1 MNAQEAARM
10 VNSGMEKLSLA
21 QLVEVHAVL
30 KGDENSAGLFR
41 LVSGY
46 ARGQLSVYARSTE
59 DFQSQMTLEDAG
71 ALRELAE
78 EVGFDK
84 DDNLTKDGQKALEIA
99 ARVSK
104 RAKDKKVEE
113 AVAAAKKQ
121 PDKEENRL
129 ESISL
134 TPEQIKY
141 LDEKGIVHNGTLE
154 SIAWFKDRDEAMK
167 ILADAGAKPEETP
180 RAPIAEI
187 EEDNVAENVNE
198 NNLGSVD
205 ISKNMQQLE
214 MLSASVNPL
223 DENDK
228 SFADN
233 RASLN
238 VLDVYDEKGVK
249 HDVKSELVEQ
259 AKLRT
264 EAEMLDA
271 KKVTKEEYVERLKLN
286 IDSAVYSVVT
296 GNAVDFSRYNGNRE
310 HLQQVLKNKIDVL
323 AKAEGGS
330 KPSKA
335 HVRLES
341 VLGFMAVESA
351 RIDNKIEKIEKA
363 VGSIPVIQKF
373 KAKIKKFDERCEQKF
388 GPKTWGYVRGA
399 ALVAEKAAPAIG
411 MAFVAG
417 MGGPLGMGV
426 YAAYVV
432 KKHVVP
438 FTNKYMAQPKEQ
450 RTGFRKFCKENKK
463 DAVLAGLYAAS
474 AGLSAGM
481 AVYGAVSN
489 LSVAA
494 AEAASAGQTLDTA
507 AKASLLT
514 RHVGVAKM
522 SLSGAAMLTRSATS
536 VYEAHKA
543 GDKKERNRRL
553 LIGLGSAV
561 AFASGI
567 WARDMLGKW
576 LGEGKE
582 DTHTEPN
589 PENAGAQNGNGD
601 EGAAVQPGNDN
612 QNADNNA
619 PNHET
624 PDAVVQYDDFYHGP
638 EVEARSK
645 ESVIRLLTNSQ
656 VSRSE
661 ATLKAEMMIYRVGH
675 MDESVRT
682 AFPSASDA
690 QIAHAILL
698 RAADVRKGDADE
710 LLRALLGD
718 GSCSKLTMEQQVS
731 EIHKGLTGYNYG
743 QRTDLPY
750 GRNLDPNYVGINTR
764 SRFLLDDCASE
775 RLVDYYD
782 VKEEPVETVVPVTR
796 EVPKP
801 DEQPVQ
807 PVADKPNENPQQLP
821 ERKETEQPETPQ
833 PITKSYKAGMLFEG
847 KDTLAGSRDQ
857 INRLA
862 ELGVARYNDGKFRY
876 VDYDEH
882 YKMLRQLGFEDGR
895 AQEIVK
901 NRIAVEQ
908 KELENMNSK
917 APVFFT
923 RRYKSVYNAYF
934 CRYGIKSHS

>member
-286 IDSAVYSVVT
+286 IDSAVYSVVI
-296 GNAVDFSRYNGNRE
+296 GNAVDFSHYNGNRE

-351 RIDNKIEKIEKA
+351 RIDSKIEKIEKA

-561 AFASGI
+561 AFAGGI

-612 QNADNNA
+612 QNVDNNA

-682 AFPSASDA
+682 AFPGASDA

-833 PITKSYKAGMLFEG
+833 PITKSYKAGMSFEG
-847 KDTLAGSRDQ
+847 KDTLAGSHDQ

-908 KELENMNSK
+908 KELENMNSRSK
-917 APVFFT
+917 
-923 RRYKSVYNAYF
+923 
-934 CRYGIKSHS
+934 

>member
-286 IDSAVYSVVT
+286 IDSAVYSVVI
-296 GNAVDFSRYNGNRE
+296 GNAVDFSHYNGNRE

-351 RIDNKIEKIEKA
+351 RIDSKIEKIEKA

-561 AFASGI
+561 AFAGGI

-612 QNADNNA
+612 QNVDNNA

-682 AFPSASDA
+682 AFPGASDA

-833 PITKSYKAGMLFEG
+833 PITKSYKAGMSFEG
-847 KDTLAGSRDQ
+847 KDTLAGSHDQ

-882 YKMLRQLGFEDGR
+882 YKMLRQHGFEDGR

-908 KELENMNSK
+908 KELENLKTRSK
-917 APVFFT
+917 
-923 RRYKSVYNAYF
+923 
-934 CRYGIKSHS
+934 

>member
-113 AVAAAKKQ
+113 AVAAAKEQ

-351 RIDNKIEKIEKA
+351 RIDSKIEKIEKA

-373 KAKIKKFDERCEQKF
+373 KAKIKKFDEKCEQKF

-438 FTNKYMAQPKEQ
+438 FTNKYMALPKEQ

-494 AEAASAGQTLDTA
+494 SEAASAGQTLDTA

-536 VYEAHKA
+536 VYEAQKA

-561 AFASGI
+561 AFAGGI

-589 PENAGAQNGNGD
+589 PENAGVQNGNGD

-661 ATLKAEMMIYRVGH
+661 AALKAEMMIYRVGH

-782 VKEEPVETVVPVTR
+782 VKEEPVETVAPVTR
-796 EVPKP
+796 EGTKP
-801 DEQPVQ
+801 DELPVQ
-807 PVADKPNENPQQLP
+807 PVEDKPNENPQPLP
-821 ERKETEQPETPQ
+821 EQKETEQPETPQ
-833 PITKSYKAGMLFEG
+833 PIIKSPKAGKLFEG
-847 KDTLAGSRDQ
+847 KDTLAGGRDQ

-882 YKMLRQLGFEDGR
+882 YKMLRQHGFEDGR

-908 KELENMNSK
+908 KELENLKTRSK
-917 APVFFT
+917 
-923 RRYKSVYNAYF
+923 
-934 CRYGIKSHS
+934 

>member
-351 RIDNKIEKIEKA
+351 RIDSKIEKIEKA

-373 KAKIKKFDERCEQKF
+373 KAKIKKFDEKCEQKF

-438 FTNKYMAQPKEQ
+438 FTNKYMALPKEQ

-494 AEAASAGQTLDTA
+494 SEAASAGQTLDTA

-536 VYEAHKA
+536 VYEAQKA

-561 AFASGI
+561 AFAGGI

-589 PENAGAQNGNGD
+589 PENAGVQNGNGD

-661 ATLKAEMMIYRVGH
+661 AALKAEMMIYRVGH

-782 VKEEPVETVVPVTR
+782 VKEEPVETVAPVTR
-796 EVPKP
+796 EGTKP
-801 DEQPVQ
+801 DELPVQ
-807 PVADKPNENPQQLP
+807 PVADKPNENPQPLP
-821 ERKETEQPETPQ
+821 EQKETEQPETPQ
-833 PITKSYKAGMLFEG
+833 PIIKSPKAGMSFEG
-847 KDTLAGSRDQ
+847 KDTLAGSHDQ

-908 KELENMNSK
+908 KELENMNSRSK
-917 APVFFT
+917 
-923 RRYKSVYNAYF
+923 
-934 CRYGIKSHS
+934 

>member
-113 AVAAAKKQ
+113 AVAAAKEQ

-296 GNAVDFSRYNGNRE
+296 GNAVDFSHYNGNRE

-351 RIDNKIEKIEKA
+351 RIDSKIEKIEKA

-543 GDKKERNRRL
+543 GDKKECNRRL
-553 LIGLGSAV
+553 LIGLGSTV
-561 AFASGI
+561 AFAGGI

-661 ATLKAEMMIYRVGH
+661 AALKAEMMIYRVGH

-796 EVPKP
+796 EGTKP
-801 DEQPVQ
+801 DELPVQ
-807 PVADKPNENPQQLP
+807 PVTDARNENPQPLP
-821 ERKETEQPETPQ
+821 EQKETEQPETPQ
-833 PITKSYKAGMLFEG
+833 PIIKSPKAGKLFEG
-847 KDTLAGSRDQ
+847 KDTLAGGRDQ

-882 YKMLRQLGFEDGR
+882 YKMLRQHGFEDGR

-908 KELENMNSK
+908 KELENLKTRSK
-917 APVFFT
+917 
-923 RRYKSVYNAYF
+923 
-934 CRYGIKSHS
+934 

>member
-351 RIDNKIEKIEKA
+351 RIDSKIEKIEKA

-373 KAKIKKFDERCEQKF
+373 KAKIKKFDEKCEQKF

-438 FTNKYMAQPKEQ
+438 FTNKYMALPKEQ

-481 AVYGAVSN
+481 AVYGAVGN

-536 VYEAHKA
+536 VYEAQKA

-561 AFASGI
+561 AFAGGI

-589 PENAGAQNGNGD
+589 PENAGVQNGNGD

-661 ATLKAEMMIYRVGH
+661 AALKAEMMIYRVGH

-682 AFPSASDA
+682 AFPGASDA

-833 PITKSYKAGMLFEG
+833 PITKSYKAGMSFEG
-847 KDTLAGSRDQ
+847 KDTLAGSCDQ

-908 KELENMNSK
+908 KELENMNSRSK
-917 APVFFT
+917 
-923 RRYKSVYNAYF
+923 
-934 CRYGIKSHS
+934 

>member
-30 KGDENSAGLFR
+30 KGDENSTGLFR

-46 ARGQLSVYARSTE
+46 ARGQLSAYARSSA

-84 DDNLTKDGQKALEIA
+84 DDNLTSDGQKALEIA

-113 AVAAAKKQ
+113 VVAAAKEQ
-121 PDKEENRL
+121 PEKKENRL

-141 LDEKGIVHNGTLE
+141 LDEKGIMHNGTLE

-180 RAPIAEI
+180 RAPITEI
-187 EEDNVAENVNE
+187 KEDNVAENVNE

-286 IDSAVYSVVT
+286 IDTAVYSVVT
-296 GNAVDFSRYNGNRE
+296 GNAVDFSSYNGNRK
-310 HLQQVLKNKIDVL
+310 HLQQVLKNKIDVF
-323 AKAEGGS
+323 ANAESGS

-351 RIDNKIEKIEKA
+351 RIDGKIEKIEKA
-363 VGSIPVIQKF
+363 VGSLPVIQKF

-782 VKEEPVETVVPVTR
+782 VKEEPVETVAPVTR
-796 EVPKP
+796 EGTKP
-801 DEQPVQ
+801 DELPVQ
-807 PVADKPNENPQQLP
+807 PVADKPNENPQPLP
-821 ERKETEQPETPQ
+821 EQKETEQPETLQ
-833 PITKSYKAGMLFEG
+833 PIIKSPKAGKPFEG
-847 KDTLAGSRDQ
+847 KDTLAGGRDQ

-882 YKMLRQLGFEDGR
+882 YKMLRQHGFEDGR

-908 KELENMNSK
+908 KELENLKTRSK
-917 APVFFT
+917 
-923 RRYKSVYNAYF
+923 
-934 CRYGIKSHS
+934 

>member
-113 AVAAAKKQ
+113 AVAAAKEQ

-286 IDSAVYSVVT
+286 IDTAVYSVVT
-296 GNAVDFSRYNGNRE
+296 GNAVDFSHYNGNRE

-351 RIDNKIEKIEKA
+351 RIDSKIEKIEKA

-417 MGGPLGMGV
+417 MGGPLGIGV

-543 GDKKERNRRL
+543 GDKKECNRRL

-561 AFASGI
+561 AFAGGI

-612 QNADNNA
+612 QNVDNNA

-782 VKEEPVETVVPVTR
+782 VKEEPVETVAPVTR
-796 EVPKP
+796 EGTKP
-801 DEQPVQ
+801 DELPVQ
-807 PVADKPNENPQQLP
+807 PGADKPNENPQPLP
-821 ERKETEQPETPQ
+821 EQKETEQPETPQ
-833 PITKSYKAGMLFEG
+833 PIIKSPKAGKPFEG
-847 KDTLAGSRDQ
+847 KDTLAGGRDQ

-882 YKMLRQLGFEDGR
+882 YKMLRQHGFEDGR

-908 KELENMNSK
+908 KELENLKTRSK
-917 APVFFT
+917 
-923 RRYKSVYNAYF
+923 
-934 CRYGIKSHS
+934 

>member
-286 IDSAVYSVVT
+286 IDSAVYSVVI
-296 GNAVDFSRYNGNRE
+296 GNAVDFSHYNGNRE

-351 RIDNKIEKIEKA
+351 RIDSKIEKIEKA

-561 AFASGI
+561 AFAGGI

-612 QNADNNA
+612 QNVDNNA

-682 AFPSASDA
+682 AFPGASDA

-833 PITKSYKAGMLFEG
+833 PITKSYKAGISFEG
-847 KDTLAGSRDQ
+847 KDTLAGSHDQ

-908 KELENMNSK
+908 KELENMNSRSK
-917 APVFFT
+917 
-923 RRYKSVYNAYF
+923 
-934 CRYGIKSHS
+934 

>member
-46 ARGQLSVYARSTE
+46 ARGQLSAYARSSA

-84 DDNLTKDGQKALEIA
+84 DDNLTSDGQKALEIA

-113 AVAAAKKQ
+113 VVAAAKEQ
-121 PDKEENRL
+121 PEKKENRL

-141 LDEKGIVHNGTLE
+141 LDEKGIMHNGTLE

-180 RAPIAEI
+180 RTPIAEI
-187 EEDNVAENVNE
+187 KEDNVAEKVNE

-249 HDVKSELVEQ
+249 YDVKSELVEQ

-286 IDSAVYSVVT
+286 IDTAVYSVVT
-296 GNAVDFSRYNGNRE
+296 GNAVDFSSYNGNRE
-310 HLQQVLKNKIDVL
+310 HLQQVLKNKIDVF
-323 AKAEGGS
+323 ANAESGS

-351 RIDNKIEKIEKA
+351 RIDGKIEKIEKA
-363 VGSIPVIQKF
+363 VGSLPVIQKF

-522 SLSGAAMLTRSATS
+522 SLSGAAMLTRSATGI
-536 VYEAHKA
+536 YEAQKA
-543 GDKKERNRRL
+543 GDKKELNRRL

-561 AFASGI
+561 AFAGGI

-612 QNADNNA
+612 QNVDNNA

-833 PITKSYKAGMLFEG
+833 PITKSYKAGMSFEG

-908 KELENMNSK
+908 KELENMNSRSK
-917 APVFFT
+917 
-923 RRYKSVYNAYF
+923 
-934 CRYGIKSHS
+934 

>member
-104 RAKDKKVEE
+104 RAKDKKIEE
-113 AVAAAKKQ
+113 AVAAAKEQ

-373 KAKIKKFDERCEQKF
+373 KAKIKKFDEKCEQKF

-543 GDKKERNRRL
+543 GDKKECNRRL

-561 AFASGI
+561 AFAGGI

-661 ATLKAEMMIYRVGH
+661 AALKAEMMIYRVGH

-807 PVADKPNENPQQLP
+807 PVADKPNENQQPLP

-833 PITKSYKAGMLFEG
+833 PITKSYKAGKPFEG
-847 KDTLAGSRDQ
+847 KDTLAGGRDQ

-882 YKMLRQLGFEDGR
+882 YKMLRQHGFEDGR

-908 KELENMNSK
+908 KELENLKTRSK
-917 APVFFT
+917 
-923 RRYKSVYNAYF
+923 
-934 CRYGIKSHS
+934 

>member
-10 VNSGMEKLSLA
+10 VNSGVEKLSLA

-351 RIDNKIEKIEKA
+351 RIDSKIEKIEKA

-373 KAKIKKFDERCEQKF
+373 KAKIKKFDEKCEQKF

-438 FTNKYMAQPKEQ
+438 FTNKYMALPKEQ

-494 AEAASAGQTLDTA
+494 SEAASAGQTLDTA

-536 VYEAHKA
+536 VYEAQKA

-561 AFASGI
+561 AFAGGI

-589 PENAGAQNGNGD
+589 PENAGVQNGNGD

-661 ATLKAEMMIYRVGH
+661 AALKAEMMIYRVGH

-782 VKEEPVETVVPVTR
+782 VKEEPVETVAPVTR
-796 EVPKP
+796 EGTKP
-801 DEQPVQ
+801 DELPVQ
-807 PVADKPNENPQQLP
+807 PVEDKPNENPQPLP
-821 ERKETEQPETPQ
+821 EQKETEQPETPQ
-833 PITKSYKAGMLFEG
+833 PIIKSPKAGKLFEG
-847 KDTLAGSRDQ
+847 KDTLAGGRDQ

-882 YKMLRQLGFEDGR
+882 YKMLRQHGFEDGR

-908 KELENMNSK
+908 KELENLKTRSK
-917 APVFFT
+917 
-923 RRYKSVYNAYF
+923 
-934 CRYGIKSHS
+934 

>member
-1 MNAQEAARM
+1 M

-113 AVAAAKKQ
+113 AVAAAKEQ

-296 GNAVDFSRYNGNRE
+296 GNAVDFSHYNGNRE

-351 RIDNKIEKIEKA
+351 RIDSKIEKIEKA

-543 GDKKERNRRL
+543 GDKKECNRRL
-553 LIGLGSAV
+553 LIGLGSTV
-561 AFASGI
+561 AFAGGI

-661 ATLKAEMMIYRVGH
+661 AALKAEMMIYRVGH

-796 EVPKP
+796 EGTKP
-801 DEQPVQ
+801 DELPVQ
-807 PVADKPNENPQQLP
+807 PVTDARNENPQPLP
-821 ERKETEQPETPQ
+821 EQKETEQPETPQ
-833 PITKSYKAGMLFEG
+833 PIIKSPKAGKLFEG
-847 KDTLAGSRDQ
+847 KDTLAGGRDQ

-882 YKMLRQLGFEDGR
+882 YKMLRQHGFEDGR

-908 KELENMNSK
+908 KELENLKTRSK
-917 APVFFT
+917 
-923 RRYKSVYNAYF
+923 
-934 CRYGIKSHS
+934 

>member
-113 AVAAAKKQ
+113 AVATAKEQ

-296 GNAVDFSRYNGNRE
+296 GNAVDFSHYNGNRE

-351 RIDNKIEKIEKA
+351 RIDSKIEKIEKA

-543 GDKKERNRRL
+543 GDKKECNRRL

-561 AFASGI
+561 AFAGGI

-661 ATLKAEMMIYRVGH
+661 AALKAEMMIYRVGH

-796 EVPKP
+796 EGTKP
-801 DEQPVQ
+801 DELPVQ
-807 PVADKPNENPQQLP
+807 PVTDARNENPQPLP
-821 ERKETEQPETPQ
+821 EQKETEQPETPQ
-833 PITKSYKAGMLFEG
+833 PIIKSPKAGKLFEG
-847 KDTLAGSRDQ
+847 KDTLAGGRDQ

-882 YKMLRQLGFEDGR
+882 YKMLRQHGFEDGR

-908 KELENMNSK
+908 KELENLKTRSK
-917 APVFFT
+917 
-923 RRYKSVYNAYF
+923 
-934 CRYGIKSHS
+934 

>member
-113 AVAAAKKQ
+113 AVAAAKEQ

-296 GNAVDFSRYNGNRE
+296 GNAVDFSHYNGNRE

-351 RIDNKIEKIEKA
+351 RIDSKIEKIEKA

-373 KAKIKKFDERCEQKF
+373 KAKIKKFDEKCEQKF

-438 FTNKYMAQPKEQ
+438 FTNKYMALPKEQ

-494 AEAASAGQTLDTA
+494 SEAASAGQTLDTA

-536 VYEAHKA
+536 VYEAQKA

-561 AFASGI
+561 AFAGGI

-589 PENAGAQNGNGD
+589 PENAGVQNGNGD

-661 ATLKAEMMIYRVGH
+661 AALKAEMMIYRVGH

-796 EVPKP
+796 EGTKP
-801 DEQPVQ
+801 DELPVQ
-807 PVADKPNENPQQLP
+807 PVTDARNENPQPLP
-821 ERKETEQPETPQ
+821 EQKETEQPETPQ
-833 PITKSYKAGMLFEG
+833 PIIKSPKVGKLFEG
-847 KDTLAGSRDQ
+847 KDTLAGGRDQ

-882 YKMLRQLGFEDGR
+882 YKMLRQHGFEDGR

-908 KELENMNSK
+908 KELENLKTRSK
-917 APVFFT
+917 
-923 RRYKSVYNAYF
+923 
-934 CRYGIKSHS
+934 

>member
-46 ARGQLSVYARSTE
+46 ARGQLSAYARSSA

-84 DDNLTKDGQKALEIA
+84 DDNLTSDGQKALEIA

-113 AVAAAKKQ
+113 VVAAAKEQ
-121 PDKEENRL
+121 PEKKENRL

-141 LDEKGIVHNGTLE
+141 LDEKGIMHNGTLE

-180 RAPIAEI
+180 RAPITEI
-187 EEDNVAENVNE
+187 KEDNVAENVNE

-249 HDVKSELVEQ
+249 YDVKSELVEQ

-286 IDSAVYSVVT
+286 IDTAVYSVVT
-296 GNAVDFSRYNGNRE
+296 GNAVDFSSYNGNRE
-310 HLQQVLKNKIDVL
+310 HLQQVLKNKIDVF
-323 AKAEGGS
+323 ANAESGS

-351 RIDNKIEKIEKA
+351 RIDGKIEKIEKA
-363 VGSIPVIQKF
+363 VGSLPVIQKF

-522 SLSGAAMLTRSATS
+522 SLSGAAMLTRSATGI
-536 VYEAHKA
+536 YEAQKA
-543 GDKKERNRRL
+543 GDKKELNRRL

-561 AFASGI
+561 AFAGGI
-567 WARDMLGKW
+567 WARDALGKW
-576 LGEGKE
+576 FGAEKE

-589 PENAGAQNGNGD
+589 PENAGVQNGNGD
-601 EGAAVQPGNDN
+601 ESTAVQPGDDN
-612 QNADNNA
+612 LNADKDA

-624 PDAVVQYDDFYHGP
+624 LDAVVQYDDFYHGP

-661 ATLKAEMMIYRVGH
+661 AALKAEMMIYRVGH

-775 RLVDYYD
+775 RLIDYYD
-782 VKEEPVETVVPVTR
+782 VKEEPVKTGVPVTR

-807 PVADKPNENPQQLP
+807 PVADKPNENQQPLP
-821 ERKETEQPETPQ
+821 ERKETEQPGTPQ
-833 PITKSYKAGMLFEG
+833 PITKSYKAGLSFKG
-847 KDTLAGSRDQ
+847 KDTLAGGRDQ

-862 ELGVARYNDGKFRY
+862 ELGVARYDDGKFRY

-908 KELENMNSK
+908 KELENRNPRSK
-917 APVFFT
+917 
-923 RRYKSVYNAYF
+923 
-934 CRYGIKSHS
+934 

>member
-46 ARGQLSVYARSTE
+46 ARGKLSVYARSTE

-104 RAKDKKVEE
+104 RAR
-113 AVAAAKKQ
+113 
-121 PDKEENRL
+121 DKEVAKIVEAKQKEQSNKKAPEKKP
-129 ESISL
+129 ESIPL
-134 TPEQIKY
+134 TEEQIHY
-141 LDEKGIVHNGTLE
+141 LDKHGILHNGTLE
-154 SIAWFKDRDEAMK
+154 SISWTKDKDEAMK
-167 ILADAGAKPEETP
+167 ILSEANVAPEVAP
-180 RAPIAEI
+180 KAPIAEVKDEPKDTPI
-187 EEDNVAENVNE
+187 VVNE
-198 NNLGSVD
+198 TDNLKAVD
-205 ISKNMQQLE
+205 IAKNMQQLE
-214 MLSASVNPL
+214 MLSSSINPL
-223 DENDK
+223 DEKDK
-228 SFADN
+228 TFADS

-238 VLDVYDEKGVK
+238 ILDVYDEQGNK
-249 HDVKSELVEQ
+249 HDVRSELVEQ
-259 AKLRT
+259 AKLKT
-264 EAEMLDA
+264 EAEMMDS

-286 IDSAVYSVVT
+286 IDSAVYSVVI
-296 GNAVDFSRYNGNRE
+296 GNAVDFSHYNGNRE

-351 RIDNKIEKIEKA
+351 RIDSKIEKIEKA
-363 VGSIPVIQKF
+363 VGSLPVIQKF

-417 MGGPLGMGV
+417 MGGPLGMVV
-426 YAAYVV
+426 YGTYVF

-438 FTNKYMAQPKEQ
+438 FTNKYMEQPKEE
-450 RTGFRKFCKENKK
+450 RTSFRKFVKQNKK
-463 DAVLAGLYAAS
+463 EATLAGLFTAS
-474 AGLSAGM
+474 SLLSFGAAGL
-481 AVYGAVSN
+481 GA
-489 LSVAA
+489 LTHIGDAQTVAQA
-494 AEAASAGQTLDTA
+494 TM
-507 AKASLLT
+507 LT
-514 RHVGVAKM
+514 QHTNIAKM

-561 AFASGI
+561 AFAGGI

-619 PNHET
+619 LKHET

-782 VKEEPVETVVPVTR
+782 VKEEPVETVAPVTR
-796 EVPKP
+796 EGTKP
-801 DEQPVQ
+801 DELPVQ
-807 PVADKPNENPQQLP
+807 PVADKPNENPQPLP
-821 ERKETEQPETPQ
+821 EQKETEQPETPQ
-833 PITKSYKAGMLFEG
+833 PIIKSPKAGKLFEG
-847 KDTLAGSRDQ
+847 KDTVASSHDQ
-857 INRLA
+857 VNRLTV
-862 ELGVARYNDGKFRY
+862 LGVAPYDDGKFRY

-882 YKMLRQLGFEDGR
+882 YKLLLDIEFTEEQ

-908 KELENMNSK
+908 KELENLRARSK
-917 APVFFT
+917 
-923 RRYKSVYNAYF
+923 
-934 CRYGIKSHS
+934 

>member
-113 AVAAAKKQ
+113 AVAAAKEQ

-296 GNAVDFSRYNGNRE
+296 GNAVDFSHYNGNRE

-351 RIDNKIEKIEKA
+351 RIDSKIEKIEKA

-543 GDKKERNRRL
+543 GDKKECNRRL

-561 AFASGI
+561 AFAGGI

-661 ATLKAEMMIYRVGH
+661 AALKAEMMIYRVGH

-796 EVPKP
+796 EGTKP
-801 DEQPVQ
+801 DELPVQ
-807 PVADKPNENPQQLP
+807 PVTDARNENPQPLP
-821 ERKETEQPETPQ
+821 EQKETEQPETPQ
-833 PITKSYKAGMLFEG
+833 PIIKSPKAGKLFEG
-847 KDTLAGSRDQ
+847 KDTLAGGRDQ

-882 YKMLRQLGFEDGR
+882 YKMLRQHGFEDGR

-908 KELENMNSK
+908 KELENLKTRSK
-917 APVFFT
+917 
-923 RRYKSVYNAYF
+923 
-934 CRYGIKSHS
+934 

>member
-113 AVAAAKKQ
+113 AVAAAKEQ

-296 GNAVDFSRYNGNRE
+296 GNAVDFSHYNGNRE

-351 RIDNKIEKIEKA
+351 RIDSKIEKIEKA

-481 AVYGAVSN
+481 AVYGAVNN
-489 LSVAA
+489 LSVAS

-543 GDKKERNRRL
+543 GDKKECNRRL

-561 AFASGI
+561 AFAGGI

-612 QNADNNA
+612 QNVDNNA

-661 ATLKAEMMIYRVGH
+661 AALKAEMMIYRVGH

-782 VKEEPVETVVPVTR
+782 VKEEPVETVAPVTR
-796 EVPKP
+796 EGTKP
-801 DEQPVQ
+801 DELPVQ
-807 PVADKPNENPQQLP
+807 PVADKPNENPQPLP
-821 ERKETEQPETPQ
+821 EQKETEQPETPQ
-833 PITKSYKAGMLFEG
+833 PIIKSPKAGKLFEG
-847 KDTLAGSRDQ
+847 KDTLAGGRDQ

-882 YKMLRQLGFEDGR
+882 YKMLRQHGFEDGR

-908 KELENMNSK
+908 KELENLKTRSK
-917 APVFFT
+917 
-923 RRYKSVYNAYF
+923 
-934 CRYGIKSHS
+934 

>member
-46 ARGQLSVYARSTE
+46 ARGKLSVYARSTE

-104 RAKDKKVEE
+104 RAR
-113 AVAAAKKQ
+113 
-121 PDKEENRL
+121 DKEVAKIVEAKQKEQSNKKAPEKKP
-129 ESISL
+129 ESIPL
-134 TPEQIKY
+134 TEEQIHY
-141 LDEKGIVHNGTLE
+141 LDKHGILHNGTLE
-154 SIAWFKDRDEAMK
+154 SISWTKDKDEAMK
-167 ILADAGAKPEETP
+167 ILSEANVAPEVAP
-180 RAPIAEI
+180 KAPIAEVKDEPKDTPI
-187 EEDNVAENVNE
+187 VVNE
-198 NNLGSVD
+198 TDNLKAVD
-205 ISKNMQQLE
+205 IAKNMQQLE
-214 MLSASVNPL
+214 MLSSSINPL
-223 DENDK
+223 DEKDK
-228 SFADN
+228 TFADS

-238 VLDVYDEKGVK
+238 ILDVYDEQGNK
-249 HDVKSELVEQ
+249 HDVRSELVEQ
-259 AKLRT
+259 AKLKT
-264 EAEMLDA
+264 EAEMMDS

-286 IDSAVYSVVT
+286 IDSAVYSVVI
-296 GNAVDFSRYNGNRE
+296 GNAVDFSHYNGNRE

-351 RIDNKIEKIEKA
+351 RIDSKIEKIEKA
-363 VGSIPVIQKF
+363 VGSLPVIQKF

-417 MGGPLGMGV
+417 MGGPLGMVV
-426 YAAYVV
+426 YGAYIF

-438 FTNKYMAQPKEQ
+438 FTNKYMEQPKEE
-450 RTGFRKFCKENKK
+450 RTSFRKFVKQNKK
-463 DAVLAGLYAAS
+463 EATLAGLFTAS
-474 AGLSAGM
+474 SLLSFGAAGL
-481 AVYGAVSN
+481 GA
-489 LSVAA
+489 LTHIGDAQTVAQA
-494 AEAASAGQTLDTA
+494 TM
-507 AKASLLT
+507 LT
-514 RHVGVAKM
+514 QHTNIAKM

-561 AFASGI
+561 AFAGGI

-619 PNHET
+619 LKHET

-661 ATLKAEMMIYRVGH
+661 AALKAEMMIYRVGH

-782 VKEEPVETVVPVTR
+782 VKEEPVETVAPVTR
-796 EVPKP
+796 EGTKP
-801 DEQPVQ
+801 DELPVQ
-807 PVADKPNENPQQLP
+807 PVADKPNENPQPLP
-821 ERKETEQPETPQ
+821 EQKETEQPETPQ
-833 PITKSYKAGMLFEG
+833 PIIKSPKAGKLFEG
-847 KDTLAGSRDQ
+847 KDTVASSHDQ
-857 INRLA
+857 VNRLTV
-862 ELGVARYNDGKFRY
+862 LGVAPYDDGKFRY

-882 YKMLRQLGFEDGR
+882 YKLLLDIEFTEEQ

-908 KELENMNSK
+908 KELENLRARSK
-917 APVFFT
+917 
-923 RRYKSVYNAYF
+923 
-934 CRYGIKSHS
+934 

>member
-104 RAKDKKVEE
+104 RAKDKKIEE
-113 AVAAAKKQ
+113 AVAAAKEQ

-351 RIDNKIEKIEKA
+351 RIDGKIEKIEKA

-373 KAKIKKFDERCEQKF
+373 KAKIKKFDEKCEQKF

-543 GDKKERNRRL
+543 GDKKECNRRL

-561 AFASGI
+561 AFAGGI

-661 ATLKAEMMIYRVGH
+661 AALKAEMMIYRVGH

-807 PVADKPNENPQQLP
+807 PVADKPNENQQPLP

-833 PITKSYKAGMLFEG
+833 PITKSYKAGKPFEG
-847 KDTLAGSRDQ
+847 KDTLAGGRDQ

-882 YKMLRQLGFEDGR
+882 YKMLRQHGFEDGR

-908 KELENMNSK
+908 KELENLKTRSK
-917 APVFFT
+917 
-923 RRYKSVYNAYF
+923 
-934 CRYGIKSHS
+934 

>member
-373 KAKIKKFDERCEQKF
+373 KAKIKKFDEKCEQKF

-494 AEAASAGQTLDTA
+494 AEAASSGQTLDTA

-561 AFASGI
+561 AFAGGI

-589 PENAGAQNGNGD
+589 PENAGVQNGNGD

-661 ATLKAEMMIYRVGH
+661 AALKAEMMIYRVGH

-682 AFPSASDA
+682 AFPGASDA

-801 DEQPVQ
+801 DELPVQ
-807 PVADKPNENPQQLP
+807 PVEDKPNENPQPLP
-821 ERKETEQPETPQ
+821 EQKETEQPETPQ
-833 PITKSYKAGMLFEG
+833 PIIKSPKAGKLFEG
-847 KDTLAGSRDQ
+847 KDTLAGGRDQ

-882 YKMLRQLGFEDGR
+882 YKMLRQHGFEDDR

-908 KELENMNSK
+908 KELENLKTRSK
-917 APVFFT
+917 
-923 RRYKSVYNAYF
+923 
-934 CRYGIKSHS
+934 

>member
-661 ATLKAEMMIYRVGH
+661 AALKAEMMIYRVGH

-682 AFPSASDA
+682 AFPGASDA

-833 PITKSYKAGMLFEG
+833 PITKSYKAGMSFEG
-847 KDTLAGSRDQ
+847 KDTLAGSHDQ

-908 KELENMNSK
+908 KELENLKTRSK
-917 APVFFT
+917 
-923 RRYKSVYNAYF
+923 
-934 CRYGIKSHS
+934 